1 MAGERDQRL
10 DRWLWFA
17 RIVKTRTLAARLV
30 SAGKIRLNRERVTRP
45 SRLVREGDVI
55 TASIHE
61 RVRILKVRQPGQR
74 RGPAVEAQMLY
85 DDISPPAPPRTKR
98 LNFVTA
104 TALRDKGSGRPTKRD
119 RRRIKALMKA
129 AAESND

>member
-1 MAGERDQRL
+1 MAGERGQRL

-30 SAGKIRLNRERVTRP
+30 SNGKIRINRERVTRQ

-55 TASIHE
+55 TAAIQE
-61 RVRILKVRQPGQR
+61 RVLVLKVLLPGQR

-85 DDISPPAPPRTKR
+85 DDISPPAPPRAKR
-98 LNFVTA
+98 LNFTA
-104 TALRDKGSGRPTKRD
+104 AAALRDKGSGRPTKRD
-119 RRRIKALMKA
+119 RRRINALMERASK
-129 AAESND
+129 SND